1 MSTKIQRFFL
11 KKYVRISLIV
21 ITIFAV
27 SITALHIWFV
37 RNADRLLIEL
47 VKTNSG
53 GKLRLQLS
61 KASFDLFSNEVK
73 IQKAKITSLDKDLS
87 NITYQVSFQKVTLTT
102 NSLWSAFFKNALEIH
117 KIKLY
122 DPVIEVFG
130 HKKDS
135 KTGSTNNLSLNA
147 ELGKLY
153 NTIQTAITTL
163 NTHSISLINAKLIL
177 HNNPIA
183 NKNPLVFSNIYF
195 TIKKLN
201 KESEDP
207 ENYLN
212 NNNILFTSA
221 NQDINFTDGI
231 HKISFKRLVLQ
242 NAKNIILDSCTIV
255 ALPTW
260 DSRNSFQIHF
270 KKLALI
276 GVDFKALYQSNHIK
290 ADSVYC
296 QFPIVDLNFNTA
308 NVDSHVNRGIPDAAK
323 ILKVFAGN
331 IDVGF
336 LGVTNAEIQLI
347 VVGKT
352 KQSNIQT
359 GKINFEIKNLKINPD
374 SAKLISLTSFDM
386 LIKGYQL
393 YNKDSTSV
401 FSFDSVRFAN
411 NKLLLNNFSIN
422 TISGPN
428 KIRNYRD
435 YTIPHF
441 ELLGVDWPELI
452 FNQNLNADEAI
463 LIDPTINYKKN
474 KKLDISKKSIILS
487 SSNNFNN
494 FMDIGKLSIIN
505 GNVNMQW
512 GENKWLK
519 LHGFNLSMQG
529 NNLSD
534 YKNAKFKNDIQ
545 SLFFESGDLKL
556 GEINAGFKNITFKK
570 NNEIHADQLTI
581 NNDQRGLDTRLND
594 VAISNINTAEQTGSI
609 IIDGLK
615 WADGN
620 ITFKEKV
627 APQTSARKTSL
638 LFNNVTGGNTRFN
651 FISQSLHFNANI
663 TTVQIESLKKPADKP
678 IEIYNFNLKGKEM
691 NFSNSTTKITSDNFT
706 LSDNAEQL
714 ENMHIEKNSYTGT
727 LVMDIPSV
735 QLSNNSIN
743 QMASNG
749 INLKNILL
757 TSPKIKYKSQINV
770 LLKKADSMKI
780 KMLKIDHL
788 TIREPQIELA
798 FGQKEQQKTFSMPY
812 SKGSEIRAD
821 EIAILPGEIKLA
833 TLNIKSRKAQLS
845 TAEKV
850 YSADEG
856 IELKLSKIIISKA
869 ADVTKWTAM
878 LNKLDVKN
886 SNGFTFDIKQNKL
899 FLKDINVNNISLS
912 SGSITKPDQLLGASP
927 DGIISTSE
935 AKFSTKNSIWQ
946 FGNVSY
952 DAGVPELAL
961 ASINYHPSLSRDSFI
976 SSHKYQVDYFNFNS
990 ANAKLSGFDLNKYFN
1005 GSAVFIKRASFLRPL
1020 INIYRD
1026 KLPPFQEGI
1035 KKPLFTEKIKSISV
1049 PVSIS
1054 EIDVD
1059 DGKVSYT
1066 ERNEKN
1072 RLEGNLY
1079 LTHINGSVENIS
1091 NRAYQQQDSLSLNFK
1106 GLLQNNAPFEL
1117 KLHESYSDPLYGFK
1131 MGLKIE
1137 PTSVLFLNPL
1147 LEPLSNVKFIAGHI
1161 DKFDM
1166 YASGN
1171 DNTAQ
1176 GEMKFY
1182 YNNLHINLIKNG
1194 GLEKTGFLKKRLSD
1208 FVNFF
1213 FIRDNNKSRT
1223 GLIYFK
1229 RLKDRSFF
1237 NYMNKI
1243 IFSGVA
1249 TSVGAKSNSS
1259 YKKDISND
1267 KKEK

>member
-27 SITALHIWFV
+27 SFIVLHTWLV
-37 RNADRLLIEL
+37 HNTDRLLIEL

-53 GKLRLQLS
+53 GKLKLQLS
-61 KASFDLFSNEVK
+61 KASFNLFSNEVN
-73 IQKAKITSLDKDLS
+73 IQNAKITSIGKDLS

-102 NSLWSAFFKNALEIH
+102 NSLWSAFFKNTLKIH

-122 DPVIEVFG
+122 DAVIEVFN
-130 HKKDS
+130 HKKASTIDS
-135 KTGSTNNLSLNA
+135 VNNLSLNA

-153 NTIQTAITTL
+153 NTIQAAITNL

-177 HNNPIA
+177 HSNPVA
-183 NKNPLVFSNIYF
+183 NKKPLVFSNIYF
-195 TIKKLN
+195 TLKRLH

-207 ENYLN
+207 ENYFN
-212 NNNILFTSA
+212 NNNILFTSS
-221 NQDINFTDGI
+221 NQDINFTDGV
-231 HKISFKRLVLQ
+231 HKISFKSLVLQ
-242 NAKNIILDSCTIV
+242 NAENIILDSCTII
-255 ALPTW
+255 ASPTGE
-260 DSRNSFQIHF
+260 SKHSFKIHF

-276 GVDFKALYQSNHIK
+276 GVDFEALYQSNHIK

-296 QFPIVDLNFNTA
+296 QFPIVDLNFNTS
-308 NVDSHVNRGIPDAAK
+308 NVDSKVNRGIPDAAK

-336 LGVTNAEIQLI
+336 LGVTNAEIQLK
-347 VVGKT
+347 VRGKT
-352 KQSNIQT
+352 RQTNIQT

-374 SAKLISLTSFDM
+374 SAKLISMTSFEM
-386 LIKGYQL
+386 LIRGYQL

-411 NKLLLNNFSIN
+411 NKLLLNNFSIK

-428 KIRNYRD
+428 KIRNYQD
-435 YTIPHF
+435 YTMPYF

-463 LIDPTINYKKN
+463 LLDPVINYKKN
-474 KKLDISKKSIILS
+474 KTLEISKKSLILS
-487 SSNNFNN
+487 SRNNFND
-494 FMDIGKLSIIN
+494 FMDIGKLSIVN
-505 GNVNMQW
+505 GNVNIQW

-519 LHGFNLSMQG
+519 LHGFNLYMEG
-529 NNLSD
+529 NNLAD
-534 YKNAKFKNDIQ
+534 YKKAKFKNDIQ
-545 SLFFESGDLKL
+545 SLFFESGNLKL
-556 GEINAGFKNITFKK
+556 GDINAGLKNITFKK
-570 NNEIHADQLTI
+570 NNQVHADQLTI
-581 NNDQRGLDTRLND
+581 NNDQGGLDTRLND
-594 VAISNINTAEQTGSI
+594 VAINNINTGENKGNI
-609 IIDGLK
+609 IIDGLQ

-620 ITFKEKV
+620 IAFKDKLG
-627 APQTSARKTSL
+627 PQSATRKTSL
-638 LFNNVTGGNTRFN
+638 LFNNISGKNTHLS
-651 FISQSLHFNANI
+651 FINKKLQFTANI
-663 TTVQIESLKKPADKP
+663 TNLQIESLQKPVDKP
-678 IEIYNFNLKGKEM
+678 IKINNFNLNGKGIT
-691 NFSNSTTKITSDNFT
+691 FSNATTKITGDNFT
-706 LSDNAEQL
+706 LSDNAQRL
-714 ENMHIEKNSYTGT
+714 ENIHIEKNSYTGT

-735 QLSNNSIN
+735 QLSNGSIK

-749 INLKNILL
+749 FDFKNIILI
-757 TSPKIKYKSQINV
+757 SPKINYKSRDNT
-770 LLKKADSMKI
+770 LLKKADSTASKA
-780 KMLKIDHL
+780 LKIDHL
-788 TIREPQIELA
+788 TMREPQIEFE
-798 FGQKEQQKTFSMPY
+798 FGEKEQKKTFSMPY
-812 SKGSEIRAD
+812 SKGSEIKAD
-821 EIAILPGEIKLA
+821 DIAVLPAEIKLTA
-833 TLNIKSRKAQLS
+833 LDIKTRKAQLS
-845 TAEKV
+845 GIEKI

-856 IELKLSKIIISKA
+856 IDLKLSKIIISKA
-869 ADVTKWTAM
+869 ADITKWTAM

-886 SNGFTFDIKQNKL
+886 SNGFSFDIKQNKL
-899 FLKDINVNNISLS
+899 FLKDISVNNISLS
-912 SGSITKPDQLLGASP
+912 SNSITNPDQFLGASR
-927 DGIISTSE
+927 DGTISTSD
-935 AKFSTKNSIWQ
+935 AKYSTKNSIWQ
-946 FGNVSY
+946 LSNVSY
-952 DAGVPELAL
+952 NTGALELAF
-961 ASINYHPSLSRDSFI
+961 ASINYHPLMSRDSFI

-1005 GSAVFIKRASFLRPL
+1005 GNSVIIKRASFLRPL
-1020 INIYRD
+1020 LTVYRD

-1035 KKPLFTEKIKSISV
+1035 KKPLFTEKIKNISV
-1049 PVSIS
+1049 PVSIN

-1059 DGKVSYT
+1059 DGRVSYT

-1072 RLEGNLY
+1072 RLEGILY
-1079 LTHINGSVENIS
+1079 LTHINGSIANIS
-1091 NRAYQQQDSLSLNFK
+1091 NRASQQQDSLSLKVK

-1117 KLHESYSDPLYGFK
+1117 KLDESYSDPLYGFK
-1131 MGLKIE
+1131 MDLKIE

-1166 YASGN
+1166 YATGN

-1182 YNNLHINLIKNG
+1182 YNNLHINLVKNG
-1194 GLEKTGFLKKRLSD
+1194 GLEKTGFLRKRESD
-1208 FVNFF
+1208 FLNFF
-1213 FIRDNNKSRT
+1213 FIRDNNRLRT

-1259 YKKDISND
+1259 YRKDISDN
-1267 KKEK
+1267 KSEK